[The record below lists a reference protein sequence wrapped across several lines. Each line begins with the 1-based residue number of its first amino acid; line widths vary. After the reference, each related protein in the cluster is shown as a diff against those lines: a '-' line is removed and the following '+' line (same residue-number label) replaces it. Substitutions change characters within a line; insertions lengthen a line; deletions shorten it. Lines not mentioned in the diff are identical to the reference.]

1 MAAVTANT
9 PDYQE
14 LLTFLNW
21 VYASE
26 DNYNACRYG
35 KEGVHWINN
44 GDGTYSY
51 PTGYSYHKKP
61 YSGILTLVENQV
73 ISNLQYREFTA
84 EEKSWIANVRKSENY
99 IVNDTVDYL
108 LYVTD
113 DALMKTHFANRKAMS
128 TFTQN
133 VWDKKTLFNSAEVLA
148 EYQTVVN
155 NYRTNANA
163 YSRAVSDLYKALKK

>member
-1 MAAVTANT
+1 MDQQRRRHV
-9 PDYQE
+9 
-14 LLTFLNW
+14 FL
-21 VYASE
+21 S
-26 DNYNACRYG
+26 
-35 KEGVHWINN
+35 
-44 GDGTYSY
+44 
-51 PTGYSYHKKP
+51 TGYSYHKKP